1 MNSYNN
7 NFKLN
12 AVTLAVLSSLMVMP
26 AFADEQEAAALK
38 KPVNTVELG
47 VLNVSQDSAKFGE
60 YTGLNHSGG
69 YGIGSVNI
77 RGGSA
82 YDLNEQGGTERWSIR
97 GTDLG
102 LRSRSV
108 DASISDQGAWNLG
121 FQYDELKHNLS
132 DSYMTPYV
140 GSMGGANFTLPGFGL
155 VANTNTG
162 MTAAQLAAFQN
173 MDISTTRKNTALSA
187 STVINSRLS
196 LNFDYSHLDQT
207 GAKLMG
213 FGIAGVA
220 GAAGESVS
228 ILPMPTN
235 YKTDTYSAALNWRDG
250 PGYASLTATSSMFAD
265 RNASVLFQSWAG
277 ASGMQ
282 NMPTAPDNLFNQL
295 NLSGGYKLSVRTKF
309 VGNLSYG
316 VGSQNVPFVTTNA
329 LLLSSGTP
337 SSLSGSVVNTHA
349 DVKLIDQTTR
359 DLVLSGAYKLDDRD
373 NRTSSNMYNFNAIS
387 GANTA
392 NYPNTPLST
401 RKALF
406 ELAADYRLKDNQH
419 VRMALTHESIDRNCN
434 SFASGGGTTYLTTS
448 NCVVA
453 KSSADNK
460 LDATYRIKTSEDTTL
475 RVGYAF
481 SDRKATTD
489 PYALAAFIS
498 KNGAIPGP
506 VPAVNP
512 TPAGQNAGDYFGFY
526 PFFSASRL
534 EQALKA
540 SVNWQVTEQTDLGLS
555 ARYTGDRYPDST
567 YGVQNGKTWS
577 LSADATYNYQE
588 NGALNAY
595 VTQQYRQRDMTN
607 LQRYTVTASA
617 ASATAIAI
625 PATASWTNNLIDQD
639 ITMGLG
645 VKHGG
650 LWAGK
655 LQLGADLSYS
665 LGNAAYNTMLNY
677 SSATTGGLTCSNA
690 ALLSCGQLPDIRTLI
705 TRLKL
710 TGIYQVDK
718 ASTVALNYLRQRM
731 DSNDYY
737 YNGYQ
742 TGYVPSTL
750 LPTNQTT
757 GSYSVQVIS
766 ASFIHNF

>member
-1 MNSYNN
+1 MNMHNN
-7 NFKLN
+7 NFKLS
-12 AVTLAVLSSLMVMP
+12 AVALAVISSLMAMS

-38 KPVNTVELG
+38 KPVNTVEIG
-47 VLNVSQDSAKFGE
+47 VQNVSKDSAKFGE
-60 YTGLNHSGG
+60 YTGLNKSGD
-69 YGIGSVNI
+69 YAIGNVNI

-82 YDLNEQGGTERWSIR
+82 YDQNEEGGTNRWSLR

-108 DASISDQGAWNLG
+108 DATLSDQGSWNLG
-121 FQYDELKHNLS
+121 VQYDELKHNLS
-132 DSYMTPYV
+132 DSYMTPYS

-155 VANTNTG
+155 VANTNNG
-162 MTAAQLAAFQN
+162 MTTGQLAAFQN
-173 MDISTTRKNTALSA
+173 MDISSTRKNTALSA

-196 LNFDYSHLDQT
+196 LSFDYNHLDQT

-220 GAAGESVS
+220 GATGEAVS

-235 YKTDTYSAALNWRDG
+235 YKTDTYTAALNWREG
-250 PGYASLTATSSMFAD
+250 SAYASATATSSIFTD
-265 RNASVLFQSWAG
+265 RNSSVLFQSWAG
-277 ASGMQ
+277 ATGMQ

-295 NLSGGYKLSVRTKF
+295 NLSGGYKVSTRTKW

-316 VGSQNVPFVTTNA
+316 VGSQNVPFVTTNS
-329 LLLSSGTP
+329 LLLSTTTP
-337 SSLSGSVVNTHA
+337 SSLNGSVVNTHA
-349 DVKLIDQTTR
+349 DLKLIDQTTR
-359 DLVLSGAYKLDDRD
+359 DLVLSGAYKFDDRD

-387 GANTA
+387 GANTG

-406 ELAADYRLKDNQH
+406 EFAGDYRLKENQNLR
-419 VRMALTHESIDRNCN
+419 VALSHESIERNCN
-434 SFASGGGTTYLTTS
+434 SYASGGGSAYLTTS

-460 LDATYRIKTSEDTTL
+460 LDATYRIKTSEETTV

-481 SDRKATTD
+481 SDRKTTAD

-506 VPAVNP
+506 VPATNP

-534 EQALKA
+534 EQAIKA
-540 SVNWQVTEQTDLGLS
+540 SVNWQISEQMDLGLS
-555 ARYTGDRYPDST
+555 GRYTDDRYPDST

-577 LSADATYNYQE
+577 LNADATYNYQD
-588 NGALNAY
+588 NGAVNAY

-607 LQRYTVTASA
+607 LQRYTTTASA
-617 ASATAIAI
+617 ASATAISI

-655 LQLGADLSYS
+655 LQLGADVSYS

-677 SSATTGGLTCSNA
+677 NGATTGGLTCSNA
-690 ALLSCGQLPDIRTLI
+690 AILSCGQLPDIRTLI

-718 ASTVALNYLRQRM
+718 ASSVAVNYLQQRM

-742 TGYVPSTL
+742 VGYVPNTM
-750 LPTNQTT
+750 LPTNQST

-766 ASFIHNF
+766 ASFIHSF

>member
-1 MNSYNN
+1 MNMHNN
-7 NFKLN
+7 QFKLS
-12 AVTLAVLSSLMVMP
+12 AVALAVIGALMAMN
-26 AFADEQEAAALK
+26 ALADEQEAAALK
-38 KPVNTVELG
+38 KPVNTVEIG
-47 VLNVSQDSAKFGE
+47 VLNVPTDSAKFGE
-60 YTGLNHSGG
+60 YSGLNKSGD
-69 YGIGSVNI
+69 YAIGNVNI

-82 YDLNEQGGTERWSIR
+82 YEQNEQGATNRWSLR
-97 GTDLG
+97 GSDLG
-102 LRSRSV
+102 FTSRAL
-108 DASISDQGAWNLG
+108 DAAISDQGSWNVGL
-121 FQYDELKHNLS
+121 QYDELKHNLS
-132 DSYMTPYV
+132 DSYMTPYS
-140 GSMGGANFTLPGFGL
+140 GAMGGANFTLPGFGL
-155 VANTNTG
+155 VANTNNG
-162 MTAAQLAAFQN
+162 MTSAQMAAFQN
-173 MDISTTRKNTALSA
+173 MDISTTRKNTALSG

-196 LNFDYSHLDQT
+196 LSFDYNHLDQT

-220 GAAGESVS
+220 GATGESVS

-235 YKTDTYSAALNWRDG
+235 YKTDTYTAALSWREG
-250 PGYASLTATSSMFAD
+250 PSYASVTATSSIFTD
-265 RNASVLFQSWAG
+265 RNSSVLFQSWAG

-295 NLSGGYKLSVRTKF
+295 NLSAGSKLSNRTKW

-316 VGSQNVPFVTTNA
+316 VGSQNVPFVTTNS
-329 LLLSSGTP
+329 LLLSSTTP
-337 SSLSGSVVNTHA
+337 SSLNGSVVNTHA
-349 DVKLIDQTTR
+349 DLKLIDQASR
-359 DLVLSGAYKLDDRD
+359 DWVLSGVLKFDDRD

-401 RKALF
+401 RKTLF
-406 ELAADYRLKDNQH
+406 EVAGDYRLRDDQN
-419 VRMALTHESIDRNCN
+419 VRIALAHESIERNCN
-434 SFASGGGTTYLTTS
+434 SFASGSGTAYLSTS

-460 LDATYRIKTSEDTTL
+460 LDATYRIKTSEETTV
-475 RVGYAF
+475 RVGYGL
-481 SDRKATTD
+481 SDRKATAD

-512 TPAGQNAGDYFGFY
+512 APAGQNAGDYFGFY

-534 EQALKA
+534 EQAIKA
-540 SVNWQVTEQTDLGLS
+540 SVNWQLSDQMDLGLS
-555 ARYTGDRYPDST
+555 GRYTDDRYPDST

-577 LSADATYNYQE
+577 LNADVTYNYQE
-588 NGALNAY
+588 NAAVNAY

-607 LQRYTVTASA
+607 LQRYTTTVSA
-617 ASATAIAI
+617 ASATAISI

-650 LWAGK
+650 LLAGK
-655 LQLGADLSYS
+655 LQLGADMSYS

-677 SSATTGGLTCSNA
+677 NGATTGGLTCSNPA
-690 ALLSCGQLPDIRTLI
+690 ILSCGQLPDIRTLI

-710 TGIYQVDK
+710 GGIYQVDR
-718 ASTVALNYLRQRM
+718 SSSVALTYLLQRM

-737 YNGYQ
+737 FNGYQ
-742 TGYVPSTL
+742 MGYVPNTL
-750 LPTNQTT
+750 LPTNQNA
-757 GSYSVQVIS
+757 GSYSIQVIS

>member
-1 MNSYNN
+1 MNMQKN
-7 NFKLN
+7 NFKLS
-12 AVTLAVLSSLMVMP
+12 AVALAVVSSLVAMS
-26 AFADEQEAAALK
+26 ALADDEEAAALK
-38 KPVNTVELG
+38 TPVNNVEIG
-47 VLNVSQDSAKFGE
+47 VLNVSKDAAKFGE
-60 YTGLNHSGG
+60 YTGLNKSGDYAVG
-69 YGIGSVNI
+69 NVNL

-82 YDLNEQGGTERWSIR
+82 YAPNDQGGTNRWSIR

-102 LRSRSV
+102 STSRSGE
-108 DASISDQGAWNLG
+108 ATLSDQGSWNLG
-121 FQYDELKHNLS
+121 VQYDELKHNLS
-132 DSYMTPYV
+132 DSYQTPYS

-155 VANTNTG
+155 VANTNNG

-173 MDISTTRKNTALSA
+173 MDIASTRKNTTLSG
-187 STVINSRLS
+187 STVINSRLTF
-196 LNFDYSHLDQT
+196 NVDYNHLDQT

-250 PGYASLTATSSMFAD
+250 PGYASVTANSSIFTD
-265 RNASVLFQSWAG
+265 RNSSVLFQSWAG
-277 ASGMQ
+277 ATGMQ

-295 NLSGGYKLSVRTKF
+295 NLTGGYKLSTRTKW
-309 VGNLSYG
+309 VGNVSYG

-329 LLLSSGTP
+329 LLLSSNTP

-349 DVKLIDQTTR
+349 DLKLTDQTTR
-359 DLVLSGAYKLDDRD
+359 NLVLSGAYKLDDHD
-373 NRTSSNMYNFNAIS
+373 NRTVSNMYNFNAIS
-387 GANTA
+387 GANPGT
-392 NYPNTPLST
+392 YPNTPLSI
-401 RKALF
+401 RKDLLEFAG
-406 ELAADYRLKDNQH
+406 DYRLKENQN
-419 VRMALTHESIDRNCN
+419 VRVALSRESIDRNCN
-434 SFASGGGTTYLTTS
+434 NFASGGGTAYLASS

-460 LDATYRIKTSEDTTL
+460 LDATYRIKTGEDTTV

-481 SDRKATTD
+481 SDRKTTAD

-506 VPAVNP
+506 VPATNP

-534 EQALKA
+534 EQAIKA
-540 SVNWQVTEQTDLGLS
+540 SVNWQVSEKMDLGLS
-555 ARYTGDRYPDST
+555 GRYTGDRYPDST

-577 LSADATYNYQE
+577 LNADATYNYQE
-588 NGALNAY
+588 NGAVNAY

-607 LQRYTVTASA
+607 LQRYTTTVSA
-617 ASATAIAI
+617 ASATAIGI

-639 ITMGLG
+639 ITLGFGL
-645 VKHGG
+645 KHGG
-650 LWAGK
+650 LMAGQ

-677 SSATTGGLTCSNA
+677 NGATTGGLTCSNSA
-690 ALLSCGQLPDIRTLI
+690 ILSCGQLPDIRTLI

-718 ASTVALNYLRQRM
+718 SSTVAVNYLQQRM
-731 DSNDYY
+731 DSNDYF

-750 LPTNQTT
+750 LPTNQNS

-766 ASFIHNF
+766 ASFIHSF